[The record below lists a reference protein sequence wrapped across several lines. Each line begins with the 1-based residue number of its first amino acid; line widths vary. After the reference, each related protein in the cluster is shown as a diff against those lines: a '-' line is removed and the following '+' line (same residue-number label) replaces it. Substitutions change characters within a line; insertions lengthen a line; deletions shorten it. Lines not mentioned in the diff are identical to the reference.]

1 MRVSVLVVLFAVP
14 LAVPLAACS
23 SAPSGSQLRAEGY
36 SRLAQATALADDA
49 RRADQ
54 MATIAAYVPPTSTPI
69 PTPTLVPTMVPT
81 ATPEPTSTLA
91 PTSTPKVITE
101 IVVVTAAPVPT
112 AAPLFTRDEQRR
124 FVLTG
129 VLVAV
134 LLLVGLGM
142 IGLVLFATRKAF
154 GSRVF
159 FLPNQPTGPNGPS
172 KTGLNN
178 KRRSKKP

>member
-1 MRVSVLVVLFAVP
+1 MRVSVLVVLF
-14 LAVPLAACS
+14 AVPLAACS

-49 RRADQ
+49 KRADQ

-69 PTPTLVPTMVPT
+69 PTPTLVPTTVPT
-81 ATPEPTSTLA
+81 ATPQ

-101 IVVVTAAPVPT
+101 IAVVTAAPAPT

-142 IGLVLFATRKAF
+142 IGLVLFATRRMF

-159 FLPNQPTGPNGPS
+159 FLPNQPNMSS
-172 KTGLNN
+172 KMGRD